1 MNIFYLSRNPETAA
15 EYMCDKHVVK
25 MVLETAQLLS
35 TAHRILDGREIT
47 VPTTDKLGRKRW
59 KSYTELPDSREDK
72 LYKATHPNHPC
83 AVWVRQNAEH
93 YRWLYRHFK
102 ALCSQY
108 TLRYGKTHASARL
121 QHVLQQ
127 PPHNT
132 SREEWK
138 EPPQAMPE
146 EYQSKVDTVT
156 AYRQYYIADKAYMAK
171 WTRTPAPV
179 WWSHSLPDSPY
190 NKEENVE

>member
-1 MNIFYLSRNPETAA
+1 MNIFFLSRNPERAA

-35 TAHRILDGREIT
+35 TAHRILDGREIM
-47 VPTTDKLGRKRW
+47 VPTTDTLGRKRW
-59 KSYTELPDSREDK
+59 KKHYELADSREGK
-72 LYKATHPNHPC
+72 LYKVSHANHPC
-83 AVWVRQNAEH
+83 SVWVRQNSEH

-127 PPHNT
+127 PPQ
-132 SREEWK
+132 SIPRGEFED
-138 EPPQAMPE
+138 PPQVMPE
-146 EYQSKVDTVT
+146 EYQCGDTVV
-156 AYRQYYIADKAYMAK
+156 AYRQYYIKDKAYMAK
-171 WTRTPAPV
+171 WTRTPIPV
-179 WWSHSLPDSPY
+179 WWVAYAPVMY
-190 NKEENVE
+190 YE